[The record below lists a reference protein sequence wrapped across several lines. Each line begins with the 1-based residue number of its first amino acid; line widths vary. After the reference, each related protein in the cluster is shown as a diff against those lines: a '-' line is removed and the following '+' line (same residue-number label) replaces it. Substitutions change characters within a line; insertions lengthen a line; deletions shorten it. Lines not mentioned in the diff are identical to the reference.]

1 MCDFKNL
8 CPHIICKNDSKKFK
22 GIYTLKDCISDS
34 STHLVSLNLL
44 SLNVESYPTE
54 NQLILNR
61 AGLPNIEN
69 LQSLKICAHHRAELG
84 LFYRARKKCEST
96 DHKNESRA
104 KYKTISFAKS
114 NFMQIEN
121 NKEFYA
127 KMLTGDALCQ
137 NCFKIINLKLN
148 NQEEINDQN
157 ENDLNNNNLN
167 QQKSKKTN

>member
-1 MCDFKNL
+1 
-8 CPHIICKNDSKKFK
+8 
-22 GIYTLKDCISDS
+22 
-34 STHLVSLNLL
+34 
-44 SLNVESYPTE
+44 
-54 NQLILNR
+54 
-61 AGLPNIEN
+61 
-69 LQSLKICAHHRAELG
+69 
-84 LFYRARKKCEST
+84 
-96 DHKNESRA
+96 
-104 KYKTISFAKS
+104 
-114 NFMQIEN
+114 MQIEN